1 MIKSNADK
9 TGTSEEQWNDYG
21 QWCALVYQITG
32 EQAYGE
38 KAVAKVLPLVTPVN
52 ANHVREFYI
61 EAVILYDWLL
71 PAMTAQQK
79 VDYEARLNKLAEYS
93 LGINQPIYT
102 GGFRLDDS
110 DQTVGQ
116 YFGLALTDLA
126 LGTDYLSQSSQA
138 GHLPKTPLGGLEV
151 TNDGTETVRNTIE
164 SYFENAAGGQW
175 IESSEYN
182 LGTNKLVLM
191 GVNAIRTATGQEHFP
206 EAVEY
211 FAALKQNM
219 LAELTPDLKD
229 SFQWGDL
236 EHPHSLDMFHRGAL
250 MTALGLHGILDET
263 GLQSRGFYFT
273 TPYDQKVIPPAK
285 VVHQAPGLG
294 AVIAKDETKLF
305 ASHMANSVGVDHD
318 VNYLN
323 TFQLWANG
331 EWVIDHPRGYGV
343 NNGNTVNGMLL
354 AGLSSMETQRGLIS
368 GGQGDGYVYQIG
380 TTSGA
385 YYSQGYYDPPAEF
398 LHAWTRTVVYLPEYT
413 AIVVYDSIDMDD
425 PEALPGFDRYAA
437 ADKAAIQAAPAL
449 KQWFLHTPVQATIQ
463 GNKASWQTNGG
474 QNVTLRTLLGGTY
487 TTTAVNEQTDP
498 AFASGFEPSELKW
511 HVRLASNDATA
522 FLNVM
527 SVGPEVAS
535 NLLAANKLQIGNYT
549 IEFQGQQVQIVSGN
563 IPGENRF
570 PTAQADSGTTLS
582 GAALTINVLANDS
595 DPDGDLLSVA
605 GFTQPAAWNRH
616 PGLGRSALRA
626 GQRLCRYRQLYLH
639 DLGRTRWHGHWHRL
653 CNRPVNGVA
662 KRWSDETPG
671 HAR

>member
-1 MIKSNADK
+1 MSITGVEQTSSPGSLDYLLTDGTTAPPELITRFSFDGSLATQDALSTDDHFLQTFTYPVAPSQPRFLWTAEWQANWERARAENHAWWRLIKSNADK

-250 MTALGLHGILDET
+250 HDRLG
-263 GLQSRGFYFT
+263 
-273 TPYDQKVIPPAK
+273 PAQ
-285 VVHQAPGLG
+285 H
-294 AVIAKDETKLF
+294 
-305 ASHMANSVGVDHD
+305 
-318 VNYLN
+318 
-323 TFQLWANG
+323 
-331 EWVIDHPRGYGV
+331 
-343 NNGNTVNGMLL
+343 
-354 AGLSSMETQRGLIS
+354 
-368 GGQGDGYVYQIG
+368 
-380 TTSGA
+380 
-385 YYSQGYYDPPAEF
+385 
-398 LHAWTRTVVYLPEYT
+398 
-413 AIVVYDSIDMDD
+413 
-425 PEALPGFDRYAA
+425 
-437 ADKAAIQAAPAL
+437 
-449 KQWFLHTPVQATIQ
+449 
-463 GNKASWQTNGG
+463 
-474 QNVTLRTLLGGTY
+474 
-487 TTTAVNEQTDP
+487 
-498 AFASGFEPSELKW
+498 
-511 HVRLASNDATA
+511 
-522 FLNVM
+522 
-527 SVGPEVAS
+527 
-535 NLLAANKLQIGNYT
+535 
-549 IEFQGQQVQIVSGN
+549 
-563 IPGENRF
+563 
-570 PTAQADSGTTLS
+570 
-582 GAALTINVLANDS
+582 
-595 DPDGDLLSVA
+595 
-605 GFTQPAAWNRH
+605 
-616 PGLGRSALRA
+616 LGRNGLAVARIL
-626 GQRLCRYRQLYLH
+626 LH
-639 DLGRTRWHGHWHRL
+639 DAL
-653 CNRPVNGVA
+653 
-662 KRWSDETPG
+662 
-671 HAR
+671 

>member
-1 MIKSNADK
+1 M
-9 TGTSEEQWNDYG
+9 
-21 QWCALVYQITG
+21 
-32 EQAYGE
+32 
-38 KAVAKVLPLVTPVN
+38 
-52 ANHVREFYI
+52 
-61 EAVILYDWLL
+61 
-71 PAMTAQQK
+71 
-79 VDYEARLNKLAEYS
+79 
-93 LGINQPIYT
+93 
-102 GGFRLDDS
+102 
-110 DQTVGQ
+110 
-116 YFGLALTDLA
+116 
-126 LGTDYLSQSSQA
+126 
-138 GHLPKTPLGGLEV
+138 
-151 TNDGTETVRNTIE
+151 
-164 SYFENAAGGQW
+164 
-175 IESSEYN
+175 
-182 LGTNKLVLM
+182 
-191 GVNAIRTATGQEHFP
+191 
-206 EAVEY
+206 
-211 FAALKQNM
+211 
-219 LAELTPDLKD
+219 
-229 SFQWGDL
+229 
-236 EHPHSLDMFHRGAL
+236 
-250 MTALGLHGILDET
+250 
-263 GLQSRGFYFT
+263 QSRGFYFT

-285 VVHQAPGLG
+285 VVHQAPGIG
-294 AVIAKDETKLF
+294 TVIAKDETKLF

-354 AGLSSMETQRGLIS
+354 AGLSSMETQRGLIKS
-368 GGQGDGYVYQIG
+368 GQGNGYVYQIG

-385 YYSQGYYDPPAEF
+385 YYSQGYWEPPPEF
-398 LHAWTRTVVYLPEYT
+398 LHAWTRTVVYLPEYM

-425 PEALPGFDRYAA
+425 PEALPNFNRYAA

-498 AFASGFEPSELKW
+498 AFASGFEPSERKW

-605 GFTQPAAWNRH
+605 GFTQPAH
-616 PGLGRSALRA
+616 GTVTQVSGGLRYTPASGYVGTDSFTYTISDGRGGTATGTVSVTVQAPANQAPVAQNDSAVTQAATAITINVLGNDSDPNGDLLSVGGFTQPAHGTVTQVSGGLRYA
-626 GQRLCRYRQLYLH
+626 PASGY
-639 DLGRTRWHGHWHRL
+639 
-653 CNRPVNGVA
+653 
-662 KRWSDETPG
+662 
-671 HAR
+671 